1 MQKKQKRKT
10 GEDKEQKKAGD
21 KKVPLPTKFHANK
34 IISLAAPVITSLEG
48 FLHQRATKV
57 DKRKVPQYLID
68 EGRKTLQEVTMMK
81 SVWKQFYTR
90 GALPKGYTYE
100 GSQKTLKDVGTTA
113 KNLETML
120 NIAVTF
126 W

>member
-1 MQKKQKRKT
+1 M
-10 GEDKEQKKAGD
+10 
-21 KKVPLPTKFHANK
+21 
-34 IISLAAPVITSLEG
+34 ITSLED

-68 EGRKTLQEVTMMK
+68 AGLKTQQEVTIMN
-81 SVWKQFYTR
+81 SAWKQLSTR
-90 GALPKGYTYE
+90 GTLPKGYTYE
-100 GSQKTLKDVGTTA
+100 GSQKTLKDAGTTA

-126 W
+126 S